1 MSKGTEMDM
10 ATAVKERPMI
20 FSGPMVK
27 ALLEDRKTQTRRVV
41 TPQPFKSDHDPEMW
55 LRSRGRR
62 SYNSNCRHEEVR
74 NRHTGEVLSER
85 QYYLPLEDWLA
96 EQCPYGQPG
105 DRLWVRET
113 FRRSSFTDQGD
124 SIRRAVEYRADG
136 AKMHHSSHLV
146 TELRSWVWLS
156 PIHMPRWAARIIL
169 EITEVRVERVQE
181 IGEADAIA
189 EGFNPLDTGSGVS
202 AREQFATLWDQ
213 INGRRADWITNPWVW
228 VIGFRR
234 LSP

>member
-1 MSKGTEMDM
+1 MSKSTEMDTV

-27 ALLEDRKTQTRRVV
+27 ALLEDRKTQTRRVIRN
-41 TPQPFKSDHDPEMW
+41 PEKYSHI
-55 LRSRGRR
+55 RDCGF
-62 SYNSNCRHEEVR
+62 C
-74 NRHTGEVLSER
+74 
-85 QYYLPLEDWLA
+85 
-96 EQCPYGQPG
+96 CPHGQPC

-113 FRRSSFTDQGD
+113 FRRSSFTDQGG

-146 TELRSWVWLS
+146 TELRSGGVWLPS
-156 PIHMPRWAARIIL
+156 IYMPRWAARIIL
-169 EITEVRVERVQE
+169 EITEVRVERLQE

-189 EGFNPLDTGSGVS
+189 EGFKPLDTGSSVS

-228 VIGFRR
+228 AITFKR
-234 LSP
+234 LKP